1 MVKANQIRLKKK
13 KKTRDKFIKMRSLV
27 AAKSCLDATQVR
39 NPWATGSGASTPV
52 TATQTDSTASP
63 GSSQTDTLAKP
74 REWWLLNVLGTGST
88 TSFVKSQ
95 YRAAVSQHQEGTEP
109 SLAWLH
115 TPVQTAGA
123 DTGCPHC
130 SAVCWSSAVKNLWKL
145 PRTDSSQSSLLSFF
159 SLNRHQDL
167 SSAW

>member
-1 MVKANQIRLKKK
+1 
-13 KKTRDKFIKMRSLV
+13 MRSLV
-27 AAKSCLDATQVR
+27 AAKSCLNATQVR
-39 NPWATGSGASTPV
+39 NPWATGSGVSTPV

-63 GSSQTDTLAKP
+63 GSSQTDTSAKP
-74 REWWLLNVLGTGST
+74 REWRLLNVLGTGSAKGGST
-88 TSFVKSQ
+88 TSCLVKSQ

-109 SLAWLH
+109 SLAWLR

-130 SAVCWSSAVKNLWKL
+130 SAIYWSSAVKNLWKL
-145 PRTDSSQSSLLSFF
+145 PCTDSSQSSLLSFF